1 MDSAL
6 RPREIQ
12 ARIRAGESLADVAER
27 AGVPQER
34 IEVYATPVLA
44 ERGHIAAT
52 AMTASARRRGDAS
65 GHRNLR
71 TILSERLTAR
81 GVDVES
87 VDWDAWKLPDR
98 RWRVEARYSND
109 PRNDDEAEESDHVV
123 ALFTFDPAGR
133 FSVAANNE
141 ARWLLGELS
150 TTRAGDRHSVDEDGE
165 PTIDL
170 DDEFALVRALGRGAK
185 PTNGDHEASRSD
197 SRQGQRSDP
206 LDPEAQVEQQPS
218 SSVTRAP
225 DLDESDS
232 AASPSAETAPAE
244 ASKRASRRRRS
255 RSREATSSRPEEKKP
270 KTVQQPEPM
279 PGTGAPEDVYDVL
292 PTPESELDALYEMLG
307 GFNEDSVNIYAGL
320 NEPVTEPAP
329 TATPTTPTP
338 TEEPRL
344 ETETEPAAKSEAE
357 SDAEAESET
366 KIQTSSEGD
375 ELEQPSLIEETDSP
389 AAAKKPRGNKKRAS
403 IPSWD
408 EIMFGGPKP

>member
-27 AGVPQER
+27 AGVPRER

-44 ERGHIAAT
+44 ERGHVAAT

-98 RWRVEARYSND
+98 RWRVEARYTSD
-109 PRNDDEAEESDHVV
+109 PRSEDEAAQESDPVV

-150 TTRAGDRHSVDEDGE
+150 TTRAGDRRSVDEDGE

-170 DDEFALVRALGRGAK
+170 DDEFALVRALGRGTK
-185 PTNGDHEASRSD
+185 PSDGDHPGSPSD
-197 SRQGQRSDP
+197 TSKTRHSDP
-206 LDPEAQVEQQPS
+206 SETEAQVEQQPS
-218 SSVTRAP
+218 PKLVSP
-225 DLDESDS
+225 QDPDESDS
-232 AASPSAETAPAE
+232 AASPTAEPVPAE
-244 ASKRASRRRRS
+244 AASKRASRRRRG
-255 RSREATSSRPEEKKP
+255 RSRDAAGFGAEQKKP
-270 KTVQQPEPM
+270 TTARQPEPEPM
-279 PGTGAPEDVYDVL
+279 PGANTPEDVYDVL

-329 TATPTTPTP
+329 TP
-338 TEEPRL
+338 TEEPTL
-344 ETETEPAAKSEAE
+344 KAEPEEAAQPEVEAE
-357 SDAEAESET
+357 HEP
-366 KIQTSSEGD
+366 KVQTSAEGD
-375 ELEQPSLIEETDSP
+375 EPEQPSLIEETDSP
-389 AAAKKPRGNKKRAS
+389 APAKKPRGNKKRAS